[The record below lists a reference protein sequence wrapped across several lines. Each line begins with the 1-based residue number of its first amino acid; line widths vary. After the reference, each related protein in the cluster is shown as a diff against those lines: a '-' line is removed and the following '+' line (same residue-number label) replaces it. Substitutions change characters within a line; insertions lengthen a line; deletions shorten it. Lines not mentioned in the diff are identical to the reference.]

1 MPDNTP
7 QGGIGRTAFSGL
19 LLIVMGCGF
28 EACFAPAVQVSCPAR
43 TAAAPD
49 CDLRSLIAFDRVTIR
64 HTSLPALQPIGEI
77 ELTRKARSKS
87 TEMLYFDTAV
97 GRVSAMSWAS
107 QGNHLSLQKDLQE
120 PLRAYFADAQAPA
133 IEVTMRPTRWV
144 DPGGNAAN
152 RLVRKF
158 HPATLVANVLV
169 VGGLLFWM
177 WLPVQAAM
185 AIARRT
191 RA

>member
-1 MPDNTP
+1 MADNTS
-7 QGGIGRTAFSGL
+7 QGGIGKTAFSGL

-28 EACFAPAVQVSCPAR
+28 EACFAPTVQVSCPGR

-64 HTSLPALQPIGEI
+64 HVPLPALQPVGEI
-77 ELTRKARSKS
+77 ELTRHARSKS
-87 TEMLYFDTAV
+87 TEMLYFDTAA

-107 QGNHLSLQKDLQE
+107 QTNHMSLQKDLQE

-133 IEVTMRPTRWV
+133 IEATMRPTRWI

-152 RLVRKF
+152 RLVRKS
-158 HPATLVANVLV
+158 HPAKVVANVLV
-169 VGGLLFWM
+169 VSGLLFWI
-177 WLPVQAAM
+177 WLPVQLATS
-185 AIARRT
+185 IARRT